1 MGEMRRLEYGQ
12 KSIIEIDFSDLK
24 EGAMIKLLE
33 DLERLL
39 QTEIR
44 PQLILSCYN
53 EKNFATPKFMRR
65 VEKVTSLNIHLI
77 DKMAIVGLSKTQMI
91 ILKGYNFLFKR
102 SFRSFNN
109 RAEAI
114 EYLLDESTSDKT
126 APGLLK

>member
-1 MGEMRRLEYGQ
+1 MRRLEYGQ